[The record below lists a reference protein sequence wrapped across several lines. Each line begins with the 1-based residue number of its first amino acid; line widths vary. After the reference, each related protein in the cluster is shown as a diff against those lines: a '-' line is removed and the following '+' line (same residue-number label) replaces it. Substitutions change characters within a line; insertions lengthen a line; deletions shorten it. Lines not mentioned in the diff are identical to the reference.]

1 MLIDSH
7 ENQQNVK
14 LDIDRTET
22 VKHFEYSGMHI
33 DKMLSVG
40 KQVES
45 ILKKARCKIGIL
57 FKIRKLIS
65 CETSYLMYK
74 VMIRPHLGYG
84 DFIIDLTTVAH
95 VDELECLQEKCS
107 RLSEYQPTAKRKEM

>member
-1 MLIDSH
+1 MFINSY

-14 LDIDRTET
+14 LNIDRTET

-33 DKMLSVG
+33 DNMLSMG

-45 ILKKARCKIGIL
+45 ILKKARYKISIL

-65 CETSYLMYK
+65 CEISLFIYK

-84 DFIIDLTTVAH
+84 DFIIDLPTVAH
-95 VDELECLQEKCS
+95 VDELERLQEK
-107 RLSEYQPTAKRKEM
+107 